1 MLTLHVDH
9 ELTIMII
16 TQGSRDQGPPSQ
28 ILYFTI
34 MGAKEPWQVFPQHLD
49 ALVKSDKNHCSEIVT
64 WSPTPNHKES
74 QEVQSYHMP
83 RRGKKWKYLLK
94 TLAAITDGE
103 SLNGFIQK
111 WHLARFLFYTVLSGR
126 NQRKYL

>member
-1 MLTLHVDH
+1 MYFLLTLHVDH
-9 ELTIMII
+9 ELAIIII

-34 MGAKEPWQVFPQHLD
+34 MGAREPWQVFPQHLD

-74 QEVQSYHMP
+74 RKSNLTTCPEGG
-83 RRGKKWKYLLK
+83 RGGN
-94 TLAAITDGE
+94 TC
-103 SLNGFIQK
+103 
-111 WHLARFLFYTVLSGR
+111 
-126 NQRKYL
+126 